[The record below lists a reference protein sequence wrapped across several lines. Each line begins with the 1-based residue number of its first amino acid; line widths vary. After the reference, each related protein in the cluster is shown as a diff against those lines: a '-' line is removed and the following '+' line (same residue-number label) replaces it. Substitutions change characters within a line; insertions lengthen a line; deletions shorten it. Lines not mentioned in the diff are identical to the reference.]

1 MGRLSPEGITD
12 EPGSTVTTAAGAVP
26 GGGERA
32 SADFL
37 EEPLDG
43 VGAAEGWAD
52 RTFAL
57 TSG

>member
-1 MGRLSPEGITD
+1 MPEGITD

-26 GGGERA
+26 GGGDRVG
-32 SADFL
+32 ADFV

-52 RTFAL
+52 RSFAR
-57 TSG
+57 TRG